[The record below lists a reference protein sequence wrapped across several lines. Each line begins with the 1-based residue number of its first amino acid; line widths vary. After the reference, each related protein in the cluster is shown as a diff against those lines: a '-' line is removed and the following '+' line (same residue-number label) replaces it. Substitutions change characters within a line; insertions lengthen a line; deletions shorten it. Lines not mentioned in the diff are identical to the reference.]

1 MSSFLRQHSN
11 FLTVLGTG
19 LCVGVGGT
27 ILYLRLTSTFLREIH
42 RLSSSIETLRQE
54 IDALNEKLAEKSKW
68 KKKRSGFYSVISAS
82 SGDETDNYEDA
93 YGGSS
98 DFETPTEGDTDVE
111 NKDNV
116 IIEQTVD
123 TKALYTE
130 IDTYLEGGETEKQ
143 KAYELLQNNKSKYI
157 TDADFHWR
165 LSKCTYQ
172 LAQIEG
178 GKGNTDK
185 KKEML
190 YTAKD
195 IAERALHLNQ
205 KSANS
210 HKWYSITLGS
220 LGDYEGTQNKI
231 KNGYIFKE
239 HIEKAIEL
247 NKKDPSNH
255 HLLGRW
261 CYGVYMLSWL
271 ERKAAATLF
280 ATPPTSTAEEA
291 LTHFLEAERLKPG
304 VWKENMLYIGKCYIE
319 QSKLDEAAE
328 WLEKASLI
336 AVVSEDDKTAES
348 EIESLLKRYGG
359 K

>member
-1 MSSFLRQHSN
+1 MSTFFKQNSN
-11 FLTVLGTG
+11 LMTVLGTS

-27 ILYLRLTSTFLREIH
+27 ILYLKLTSTFLREIH
-42 RLSSSIETLRQE
+42 RLSSSIETLKAE
-54 IDALNEKLAEKSKW
+54 ITILNEKLEGKSKW
-68 KKKRSGFYSVISAS
+68 RKKKSGYYSVISAS

-93 YGGSS
+93 VGGSS
-98 DFETPTEGDTDVE
+98 EFETPTEGDTSTDNEDKEKSEPSADV
-111 NKDNV
+111 
-116 IIEQTVD
+116 T
-123 TKALYTE
+123 ALYTE
-130 IDTYLEGGETEKQ
+130 IDTFIEGGETEKL
-143 KAYELLQNNKSKYI
+143 KAYEILQNNKTKYL

-165 LSKCTYQ
+165 LAKCTYQ

-178 GKGNTDK
+178 GKGNVEK

-195 IAERALHLNQ
+195 TAERALHLNQ

-220 LGDYEGTQNKI
+220 IGDYEGTQNKI
-231 KNGYIFKE
+231 KNGYVFKE

-247 NKKDPSNH
+247 NRTDPSNH

-280 ATPPTSTAEEA
+280 ATPPTSTAEDA
-291 LTHFLEAERLKPG
+291 LTHFLEADRLNPG
-304 VWKENMLYIGKCYIE
+304 VWKENLLYIGKCYIE
-319 QSKLDEAAE
+319 LRKYSEAVE
-328 WLEKASLI
+328 WLEKASLLP
-336 AVVSEDDKTAES
+336 VVSQDDKTAES
-348 EIESLLKRYGG
+348 EIESLLARYGG